1 MKKSCLFI
9 LLFVFS
15 AYCFSQTI
23 HSTGEILK
31 IMTDSKLSYEIKI
44 LDSTINCKD
53 YSDKL
58 NYHDCYRNSTD
69 SGLYTYKF
77 SSNDQS
83 KPIFDKAETFFQ
95 SNQLDSAL
103 VYYKSSLQADSSLF
117 NVMTY
122 IGQIYGS
129 KGDYRNA
136 IEWYKKAIHHNYI
149 DYMAH
154 WFLADAYLATQVPD
168 KALNEIAIAQI
179 LNRNNQRIKKS
190 FIKILEKNKRSTED
204 WCFNPQMELSK
215 ISDNKISVS
224 LKDNWTGY
232 AMAKALWT
240 YEPGYRES
248 MGVATGQ
255 YSTLED
261 KECLISLLMGI
272 ENAKIKIKDDPQLK
286 ILKDAAERKY
296 LDEYIL
302 YEIVLPQA
310 PFVAYQLPE
319 QTIQQIKDYII
330 NVRNTKN

>member
-1 MKKSCLFI
+1 MKRSGLLLM
-9 LLFVFS
+9 LLFLFT
-15 AYCFSQTI
+15 YGFPQTI

-31 IMTDSKLSYEIKI
+31 IMSDSKLSYEIKI

-53 YSDKL
+53 YSDKV
-58 NYHDCYRNSTD
+58 NYHDCYRVTTD

-77 SSNDQS
+77 SYNDQS
-83 KPIFDKAETFFQ
+83 QPLFDKAETFFQ
-95 SNQLDSAL
+95 SKNLDSAL
-103 VYYKSSLQADSSLF
+103 VYYKSSLIADSSLY

-129 KGDYRNA
+129 KGNYKDA
-136 IEWYKKAIHHNYI
+136 IEWYKKAIQHNYI

-154 WFLADAYLATQVPD
+154 WFLADTYLATKD
-168 KALNEIAIAQI
+168 LNSALEEIVIAQI
-179 LNRNNQRIKKS
+179 LNRNNQRIKKAVTN
-190 FIKILEKNKRSTED
+190 ILDKNKRSTED
-204 WCFNPQMELSK
+204 WCFNPQIELGR

-248 MGVATGQ
+248 MGVASGQ

-261 KECLISLLMGI
+261 KECLISLLTGI
-272 ENAKIKIKDDPQLK
+272 ENAKIKIKNDPQLQ
-286 ILKDAAERKY
+286 ILKNAADNKY
-296 LDEYIL
+296 LEEYIL

-330 NVRNTKN
+330 NIRNTK